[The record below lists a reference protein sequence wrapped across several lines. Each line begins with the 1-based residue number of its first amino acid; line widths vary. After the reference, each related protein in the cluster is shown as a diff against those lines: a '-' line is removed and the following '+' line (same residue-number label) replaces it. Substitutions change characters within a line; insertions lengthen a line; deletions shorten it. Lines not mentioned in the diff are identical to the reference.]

1 MAEPMVQGCLDGE
14 EVWYA
19 PDFSRSRT
27 SLLLAAAREASRAA
41 LAATLAAKRLQQI
54 AEHRTDLNP
63 WPGGI
68 APMAPA
74 AVDFQVLQPLL
85 DHMNALL

>member
-1 MAEPMVQGCLDGE
+1 MAEPIVKGCLDGAE
-14 EVWYA
+14 GWYA
-19 PDFSRSRT
+19 PDYLTQVAAQGSQDAMA
-27 SLLLAAAREASRAA
+27 LLDPAFAAAREASRTA

-54 AEHRTDLNP
+54 TEHRTDLNP

-74 AVDFQVLQPLL
+74 AVDF
-85 DHMNALL
+85 

>member
-14 EVWYA
+14 EGWYA
-19 PDFSRSRT
+19 PVYLRQMAAQGSQDAMA
-27 SLLLAAAREASRAA
+27 LLDGAVAFAAAREASRAA
-41 LAATLAAKRLQQI
+41 LAVTLAAKRLQQI

-74 AVDFQVLQPLL
+74 AVDF
-85 DHMNALL
+85 